1 MTGAAQACFDLLIVG
16 GGVNGAGIARDAAGR
31 GLSVLLVEQEDLASH
46 TSSAST
52 KLIHGGLRYLEY
64 YEFRLV
70 REALIE
76 RERLL
81 GMAPHI
87 IWPLAFVLPQMNS
100 PRPAWLVRLGLFL
113 YDHLGGRKKLPA
125 TRTVNLQ
132 TSPLGNGMK
141 PGAKTAFVYSDCWVE
156 DSRLV
161 VLNAR
166 DAAERGA
173 MIETRTKLLSAQR
186 EGALWQAEIAGD
198 GGTRTVMAR
207 GLVNAAGP
215 WVEDVLQRAASASQ
229 DRGVRLIKGS
239 HIVVPKLYEG
249 DHAFLLQNPD
259 RRVVF
264 AIPYEHDYT
273 LIGTTDEPWTGLPG
287 KAHISPEETDYLC
300 ETVRRY
306 FAREIHPKDVVWSYA
321 GIRPLYDD
329 HAASASAV
337 TRDYVL
343 DLDGGDGKAPLLS
356 VFGGKITTYRKL
368 AEHALEK
375 LKPFFP
381 AMKPAWT
388 ATAPLPGGDMPEADF
403 ERFLAELRKA
413 HPWLPQELAHH
424 YARLYGTRSK
434 DVINGARDLPGL
446 GQHFG
451 ADIARIGPPNFS
463 PAILP
468 ADGDGH
474 AGQGAGHPI
483 NQGRR
488 RTKGNAGTIGPLLH
502 RCGNGPRLVQ
512 ISRQAVHFPVSGD
525 QGTRSRHG
533 TFLLKV
539 VLGLKDAA
547 FGVHKRRIK
556 ARTGAQGLQAVA
568 PLYYTLNRRGF
579 GCDRQGPAR
588 SHCKGRDLHVCCHS
602 RLRQIVGR
610 RRPDRKSVV

>member
-1 MTGAAQACFDLLIVG
+1 MPDPETYDLLIVG
-16 GGVNGAGIARDAAGR
+16 GGINGAGIARDAAGR

-113 YDHLGGRKKLPA
+113 YDNLGGRKKLPA
-125 TRTVNLQ
+125 TRTVNLAR
-132 TSPLGNGMK
+132 SPLGNGLK

-173 MIETRTKLLSAQR
+173 KIETRTKLVSAAR
-186 EGALWQAEIAGD
+186 EGALWKAEIASGT
-198 GGTRTVMAR
+198 GTRTVMAR

-264 AIPYEHDYT
+264 AIPYEHDFT
-273 LIGTTDEPWTGLPG
+273 LVGTTDEPWEQLPG
-287 KAHISPEETDYLC
+287 KAQISPEETDYLC

-306 FAREIHPKDVVWSYA
+306 FSREIHPQDVVWSYA

-329 HAASASAV
+329 HAANASAV

-343 DLDGGDGKAPLLS
+343 DLDGGNGKAPLLS

-375 LKPFFP
+375 LVPFYP
-381 AMKPAWT
+381 GAKGEWT
-388 ATAPLPGGDMPEADF
+388 AGVDLPGGDIPGDDF
-403 ERFLAELRKA
+403 EAFVERLVARHPALPRPLLTRLARA
-413 HPWLPQELAHH
+413 F
-424 YARLYGTRSK
+424 GTR
-434 DVINGARDLPGL
+434 VA
-446 GQHFG
+446 
-451 ADIARIGPPNFS
+451 
-463 PAILP
+463 AILGTAQTMEALGTDFGGGLTKAEVDYLAAQEWARSAEDVLFRRSKLGLHVP
-468 ADGDGH
+468 PGTAEAVEAYL
-474 AGQGAGHPI
+474 AGQIP
-483 NQGRR
+483 
-488 RTKGNAGTIGPLLH
+488 
-502 RCGNGPRLVQ
+502 
-512 ISRQAVHFPVSGD
+512 
-525 QGTRSRHG
+525 
-533 TFLLKV
+533 
-539 VLGLKDAA
+539 
-547 FGVHKRRIK
+547 
-556 ARTGAQGLQAVA
+556 
-568 PLYYTLNRRGF
+568 
-579 GCDRQGPAR
+579 
-588 SHCKGRDLHVCCHS
+588 
-602 RLRQIVGR
+602 
-610 RRPDRKSVV
+610 